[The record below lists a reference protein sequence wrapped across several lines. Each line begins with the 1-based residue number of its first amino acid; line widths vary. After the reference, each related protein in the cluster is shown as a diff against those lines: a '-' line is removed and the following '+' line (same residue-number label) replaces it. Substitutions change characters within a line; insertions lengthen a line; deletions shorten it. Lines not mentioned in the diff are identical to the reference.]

1 MVRDVIDSFSPGYGA
16 MSSVNLTMQAL
27 GTTPRAIPYQTLF
40 GANARICLRAGSGT
54 VKRLAQ
60 GLPTTVNRVS
70 FTADVAAASGAEVAF
85 GLYRNGVAVPGA
97 AMTLTGGGAG
107 NFALASI
114 GGGFTTLDGQDYT
127 YEIRAAKISG
137 AVDDV
142 VLSQRAI
149 RRRNRADHRHLKGFA
164 MLFVPLTRTAADV
177 GYSTLFYLNIDQSL
191 SMVRA
196 VDNTHTR
203 IRGPSVITPAGA
215 SAESVIEVLVVETPE
230 QIATLINSARP
241 GARMVV
247 RT

>member
-1 MVRDVIDSFSPGYGA
+1 
-16 MSSVNLTMQAL
+16 
-27 GTTPRAIPYQTLF
+27 
-40 GANARICLRAGSGT
+40 
-54 VKRLAQ
+54 
-60 GLPTTVNRVS
+60 
-70 FTADVAAASGAEVAF
+70 
-85 GLYRNGVAVPGA
+85 
-97 AMTLTGGGAG
+97 
-107 NFALASI
+107 
-114 GGGFTTLDGQDYT
+114 
-127 YEIRAAKISG
+127 
-137 AVDDV
+137 
-142 VLSQRAI
+142 
-149 RRRNRADHRHLKGFA
+149 

>member
-1 MVRDVIDSFSPGYGA
+1 MTRKTILALLAQADATLPDNTAGAITPAALRAMVRDVIDSFSPGYGA

-27 GTTPRAIPYQTLF
+27 GTTPRAIPYQTLLAQTPEF
-40 GANARICLRAGSGT
+40 VCVPGSGT

-142 VLSQRAI
+142 VLS
-149 RRRNRADHRHLKGFA
+149 N
-164 MLFVPLTRTAADV
+164 
-177 GYSTLFYLNIDQSL
+177 
-191 SMVRA
+191 VRF
-196 VDNTHTR
+196 
-203 IRGPSVITPAGA
+203 
-215 SAESVIEVLVVETPE
+215 VVEIVPT
-230 QIATLINSARP
+230 IGI
-241 GARMVV
+241 
-247 RT
+247 